1 MQIPARERQ
10 AIEAIVRS
18 SDSQQILALHRKVFQ
33 LAFGVVLIF
42 AGLLVAVASL
52 AFLELSLFAVSF
64 FLLRSNLRN
73 RRCLHH
79 GPG

>member
-10 AIEAIVRS
+10 AIEAIVRY
-18 SDSQQILALHRKVFQ
+18 SDSQQILSLHRKVFQ